1 MQGSIVA
8 IQLLELTSIS
18 GLHES
23 LSCFSMLNEFTGP
36 AGQSNEVVDDTYTTH
51 EGLVFSFFQK
61 WRKKKRKIYLLPLLL

>member
-23 LSCFSMLNEFTGP
+23 LWSFSMLNESTGP
-36 AGQSNEVVDDTYTTH
+36 AGQSNEVVDGTLVTR
-51 EGLVFSFFQK
+51 EGVWTWLTFPFLKMDAEVAKGRRS
-61 WRKKKRKIYLLPLLL
+61 Y